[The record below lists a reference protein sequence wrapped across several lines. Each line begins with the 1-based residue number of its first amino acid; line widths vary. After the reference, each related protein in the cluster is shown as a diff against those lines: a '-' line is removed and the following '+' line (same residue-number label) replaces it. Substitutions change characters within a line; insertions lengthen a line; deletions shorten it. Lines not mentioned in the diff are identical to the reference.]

1 MADQADKPNKSL
13 NSLQSTGVFFE
24 NVSIHSVAVLWLNY
38 SGDPVWYR
46 HLLPGASYQQQTY
59 VTHPWVCVECD
70 TGLFALMKINKQDV
84 LFPEAKPIHAV
95 ITTEETSLL
104 QQCLAVV
111 RVYLH
116 EVQNVSLVEPLRESV
131 VRQLPLS
138 PQCIRQ
144 LLELDSTPPPRLAE
158 KYVKNLK
165 EKFTVSPQKEWNQI
179 LSRQRFS
186 QTIK

>member
-1 MADQADKPNKSL
+1 MNGTGLNRSL
-13 NSLQSTGVFFE
+13 DSSLDTEITFE
-24 NVSIHSVAVLWLNY
+24 NTSKHSVAILWLNFD
-38 SGDPVWYR
+38 GVPIWNR
-46 HLLPGASYQQQTY
+46 QLLPGCSYTQPTY
-59 VTHPWVCVECD
+59 VNHAWVCVECD
-70 TGLFALMKINKQDV
+70 TGLFALMKINKMDV
-84 LFPEAKPIHAV
+84 LRSLEAKPIHAV

-144 LLELDSTPPPRLAE
+144 LLELDSTPPPHLAE
-158 KYVKNLK
+158 RYVKNLK
-165 EKFTVSPQKEWNQI
+165 EKLRIPTKDWSQI
-179 LSRQRFS
+179 LVTQGTEFFD
-186 QTIK
+186 IG